1 MESKKRAWLLLQK
14 LSEADEERA
23 FNALRDSREKHAASV
38 RQQRRLLV
46 MRQDYE
52 NRLTHTKGLVQG
64 AHEIEATH
72 NFILHIDGLQK
83 LMQQQIHALA
93 QVVGQAECA
102 YEKVRLNT
110 SKWSLLG
117 EREAALQ
124 CEQRTVAEQKEIDEG
139 AALRFVRRVG
149 RV

>member
-1 MESKKRAWLLLQK
+1 
-14 LSEADEERA
+14 
-23 FNALRDSREKHAASV
+23 
-38 RQQRRLLV
+38 